1 MIVYKTSIQKRKRNN
16 MKEKTWDVHTL
27 NNRLNYYQ
35 KLLTKAKT
43 QEEKMALY
51 KTIKSYQEFISTFH
65 NRYKKPSFSYIAQ
78 ADRNFFEKS
87 IQTISILLD
96 ANNYIVSNGINL
108 TAEASNIIV
117 PKEKIITATNDFYNY
132 IGGIYLERYNEY
144 YQTGAIYIKFSKA
157 ANNKLGGDILI
168 PEGVNEAFINV
179 NSFNGLFDIA
189 TSVHEHGHAIG
200 TSINKNHLRNPFV
213 NEVETIFFELL
224 YLDTI
229 DKNEYDFEEIKK
241 AKAASI
247 FIYNGY
253 LNSID
258 FKYMTTLKGI
268 SDRKRAQEIIRE
280 KYELDADYIDGE
292 LLYPLDNLVNYAT
305 SYLVAIE
312 LFLLYKR
319 NSYAALNILE
329 QIIRIESYNEEDILN
344 TLHNYG
350 IIPGKNL
357 KAFYKQYLNIKGT
370 SKKLH

>member
-1 MIVYKTSIQKRKRNN
+1 MKAKTWTENTL
-16 MKEKTWDVHTL
+16 KEKLHH
-27 NNRLNYYQ
+27 YQ
-35 KLLTKAKT
+35 KLLEKAKT

-65 NRYKKPSFSYIAQ
+65 KCYKKPSFSSVAI

-87 IQTISILLD
+87 IQTIPILLD
-96 ANNYIVSNGINL
+96 ANNYIVSNGIDL
-108 TAEASNIIV
+108 RAEASNIIV

-132 IGGIYLERYNEY
+132 IGGIYLEKYNEY

-157 ANNKLGGDILI
+157 TNNTWGGDILR
-168 PEGVNEAFINV
+168 PEGVNEAFLNLYL
-179 NSFNGLFDIA
+179 FNGTYDIA
-189 TSVHEHGHAIG
+189 SSVHEHGHAIG
-200 TSINKNHLRNPFV
+200 ASINETHLKNPFV
-213 NEVETIFFELL
+213 NEVESIFFELL
-224 YLDTI
+224 CLDII
-229 DKNEYDFEEIKK
+229 DKNEYDFDEIKR
-241 AKAASI
+241 AKETSI
-247 FIYNGY
+247 SVYHGF

-258 FKYMTTLKGI
+258 SKYMTTLSGI
-268 SDRKRAQEIIRE
+268 SDRKRALEIIRE

-292 LLYPLDNLVNYAT
+292 LLYPLNNLVNYAT

-319 NSYAALNILE
+319 NRYAALNILE